1 MYIKFFLLERRGKEE
16 RLQTRVCIY
25 HWPRNSSSEHWK
37 LHLNSVC
44 TSIVFLY
51 RILTMLFMSRSWER
65 VQCSLHSSVITK
77 FNVFGL
83 QGCMRLECILLM
95 SATLLNL
102 GVHWIMR
109 PAEGRL
115 AFTLCKRYDIMG
127 VLWSSCESIGFTC
140 RSFLCCLVYYV
151 NTCVVSILM
160 RYGKYKIIMLSLWLS
175 TMFTNRINWHFLLY
189 GTWIWRVR

>member
-1 MYIKFFLLERRGKEE
+1 MSIENYTLLLYAHLSCFFTGSWRCSSCQAVERGYSA
-16 RLQTRVCIY
+16 LYTVQ
-25 HWPRNSSSEHWK
+25 SS
-37 LHLNSVC
+37 L
-44 TSIVFLY
+44 
-51 RILTMLFMSRSWER
+51 
-65 VQCSLHSSVITK
+65 K

-160 RYGKYKIIMLSLWLS
+160 RYGKYKIIMLSLWPS
-175 TMFTNRINWHFLLY
+175 IMFTNRINWHFLLC